1 MGVLVLVFFFF
12 FFFKV
17 KREGERVITVFE
29 TVSALERNKGSQVYL
44 RTKAGNKTKNPS
56 IGCGPQHSPAGQKH
70 GGPFLPSKNTREPQ
84 TPGREAQGTRRGAP
98 AHTRNNLRLPEN
110 PRTVLRSPGVG
121 MRGEGA
127 TQGAAQIRLN
137 GSKSGLGGWDR
148 PICEEG
154 VPACPPAAVL
164 GDLGQVT

>member
-1 MGVLVLVFFFF
+1 MGVLVLVFCLFFF
-12 FFFKV
+12 FTV
-17 KREGERVITVFE
+17 RTVFQ
-29 TVSALERNKGSQVYL
+29 TVSALAWNKGSQVYL

-84 TPGREAQGTRRGAP
+84 TPGREAQGTRRGGP

-127 TQGAAQIRLN
+127 TRGAARVKIRA
-137 GSKSGLGGWDR
+137 GGLG
-148 PICEEG
+148 
-154 VPACPPAAVL
+154 PPYL
-164 GDLGQVT
+164 